1 MPKHS
6 SQRVTE
12 EKPNY
17 VKKFEEEIE
26 FLYTDKRVVEK
37 VEVPKPTTRKVRL
50 RIDSNYKVTGK
61 NSGQSYLF
69 AGAGSVQ
76 DVEETDVEFLLS
88 LRRNKACCGGGG
100 GNALFELAG
109 E

>member
-1 MPKHS
+1 MSKHN
-6 SQRVTE
+6 SQRVDE
-12 EKPNY
+12 DK
-17 VKKFEEEIE
+17 E
-26 FLYTDKRVVEK
+26 FTVSTPGLVSFSKNIVEK
-37 VEVPKPTTRKVRL
+37 VDVPKPTTQKVRL

-69 AGAGSVQ
+69 TGAGSVQ